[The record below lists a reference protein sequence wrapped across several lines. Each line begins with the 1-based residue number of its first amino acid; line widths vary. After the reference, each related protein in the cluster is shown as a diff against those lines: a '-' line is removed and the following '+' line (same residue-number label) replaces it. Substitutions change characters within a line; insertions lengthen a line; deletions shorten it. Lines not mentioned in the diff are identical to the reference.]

1 MNIRLTTR
9 YIGIALLFNAMF
21 MFISL
26 GVSALNDFDSSFTPL
41 LLSALVTAMVGCFPL
56 IFVRTQ
62 DEVNLREGF
71 AITIFSWL
79 LSCIFGMLPYVMWGG
94 EFTLSNAWYESV
106 SGYTTT
112 GGTILQNVE
121 ALPKGLLFWRSST
134 HFIGGMGVM
143 VFMLLVLPSV
153 SSFRMRI
160 SRIEISSISKDNYR
174 YRSKETVRVIASTYV
189 GITVAG
195 TIALMMAGMSFFD
208 AVNHAMSIVSTG
220 GFSTRNLSI
229 LYYDS
234 LPIEIVCIVFMYIS
248 TLHFGMVYAL
258 VVKRSTALLKSPV
271 FRYFMGFCIVMS
283 LLIGLDLKASG
294 QIATY
299 GEAMRQSF
307 FQYASIISSTGL
319 ATADT
324 SVWPLFSIFLLLF
337 AMFHGGCSG
346 STCGGVK
353 ADRMWI
359 FYKVLKNN
367 IFKQLHPNAKAD
379 RMWIFYKVL
388 KNNIFKQLHPNAVI
402 PVKVGDHTID
412 PSVIRSAILYIVA
425 FTLIFIV
432 GALLISLTGPD
443 FEESFAAS
451 LTSMANV
458 GPGLGASGS
467 MGNFSHFTPFAKLVM
482 SIEMLLGRLEIY
494 TLLMLFFIFKKV

>member
-1 MNIRLTTR
+1 MNVKLIAR
-9 YIGIALLFNAMF
+9 YIGIALLFNALF

-26 GVSALNDFDSSFTPL
+26 GVSALNGFDSSFSPL
-41 LLSALVTAMVGCFPL
+41 LLSALITAMVGCFPL
-56 IFVRTQ
+56 IFVRGQ
-62 DEVNLREGF
+62 DDVNLREGF
-71 AITIFSWL
+71 AITIFSWI

-94 EFTLSNAWYESV
+94 EFTLPNAWYESV

-112 GGTILQNVE
+112 GGTILKDVE

-143 VFMLLVLPSV
+143 VFMLLVLPSM
-153 SSFRMRI
+153 STFRMRI
-160 SRIEISSISKDNYR
+160 SKIEISSISKDNYR

-195 TIALMMAGMSFFD
+195 TIALMVAGMSFFD

-220 GFSTRNLSI
+220 GFSTRNVSI

-234 LPIEIVCIVFMYIS
+234 LPIEIVCIVLM
-248 TLHFGMVYAL
+248 
-258 VVKRSTALLKSPV
+258 STALLKSPV

-367 IFKQLHPNAKAD
+367 IFKQLHPNA
-379 RMWIFYKVL
+379 
-388 KNNIFKQLHPNAVI
+388 VI

-432 GALLISLTGPD
+432 GVLLISLTGPD

-451 LTSMANV
+451 LTSMGNV

-467 MGNFSHFTPFAKLVM
+467 MGNFSHFTPFAKVVM
-482 SIEMLLGRLEIY
+482 TIEMLLGRLEIY
-494 TLLMLFFIFKKV
+494 SLLMLFFIFKKV

>member
-1 MNIRLTTR
+1 MNIKLIAR
-9 YIGIALLFNAMF
+9 YIGIALLFNALF

-26 GVSALNDFDSSFTPL
+26 GVSAINDFDSSFSPL
-41 LLSALVTAMVGCFPL
+41 LLSGLITAMVGCFPL
-56 IFVRTQ
+56 IFVRGQ
-62 DEVNLREGF
+62 DDVNLREGF
-71 AITIFSWL
+71 AITIFSWI

-94 EFTLSNAWYESV
+94 EFSLSNAWYESV

-143 VFMLLVLPSV
+143 VFML
-153 SSFRMRI
+153 I
-160 SRIEISSISKDNYR
+160 SKIEISSISKDNYR
-174 YRSKETVRVIASTYV
+174 YRSKETVRVIASTYI

-195 TIALMMAGMSFFD
+195 TVALILAGMSFFD

-229 LYYDS
+229 MYYDS
-234 LPIEIVCIVFMYIS
+234 LPIEIVCIVFMYVS
-248 TLHFGMVYAL
+248 TLHFGMVYAFI
-258 VVKRSTALLKSPV
+258 VKRSTALLKSPV
-271 FRYFMGFCIVMS
+271 FRYFMGFCLLMS
-283 LLIGLDLKASG
+283 LLIGLDLKAGG
-294 QIATY
+294 QAATY
-299 GEAMRQSF
+299 GEAMRLSF
-307 FQYASIISSTGL
+307 FQYSSIISSTGL

-324 SVWPLFSIFLLLF
+324 SVWPLFSVFLLLF
-337 AMFHGGCSG
+337 AMYHGGCSG
-346 STCGGVK
+346 STCGGV
-353 ADRMWI
+353 
-359 FYKVLKNN
+359 
-367 IFKQLHPNAKAD
+367 KAD

-432 GALLISLTGPD
+432 GVLLISLTGPD

-451 LTSMANV
+451 LTSMGNV

-467 MGNFSHFTPFAKLVM
+467 MGNFSHFTPFAKVVM
-482 SIEMLLGRLEIY
+482 TIEMLLGRLEIY
-494 TLLMLFFIFKKV
+494 SLLMLFFIFKKV

>member
-1 MNIRLTTR
+1 MNIKLIAR
-9 YIGIALLFNAMF
+9 YIGIALLFNALF

-26 GVSALNDFDSSFTPL
+26 GVSALNGFDSSFSPL
-41 LLSALVTAMVGCFPL
+41 LG
-56 IFVRTQ
+56 Q
-62 DEVNLREGF
+62 DDVNLREGF
-71 AITIFSWL
+71 AITIFSWI

-94 EFTLSNAWYESV
+94 EFSLPNAWYESV

-112 GGTILQNVE
+112 GGTVLQNVE

-143 VFMLLVLPSV
+143 VFMLLVLPSM
-153 SSFRMRI
+153 STFRMRI
-160 SRIEISSISKDNYR
+160 SKIEISSISKDNYR
-174 YRSKETVRVIASTYV
+174 YRSKETVRVIASTYI

-195 TIALMMAGMSFFD
+195 TIALMVAGMSFFD

-229 LYYDS
+229 MYYDS
-234 LPIEIVCIVFMYIS
+234 LPIEIVCIVFMYVS

-271 FRYFMGFCIVMS
+271 FRYFMGFCLVMS

-299 GEAMRQSF
+299 GEAMRQGF
-307 FQYASIISSTGL
+307 FQYASIMSSTGF

-367 IFKQLHPNAKAD
+367 IFKQLHPNA
-379 RMWIFYKVL
+379 
-388 KNNIFKQLHPNAVI
+388 VI

-432 GALLISLTGPD
+432 GVLLISLTGPD

-451 LTSMANV
+451 LTSMGNV

-467 MGNFSHFTPFAKLVM
+467 MGNFSHFTPFAKVV
-482 SIEMLLGRLEIY
+482 SRPSGD
-494 TLLMLFFIFKKV
+494 LFPADAVLHLQESLSDGSQGISGAEDTGGLPV

>member
-174 YRSKETVRVIASTYV
+174 YRSKETVHDLEKLIAGDVVFRDGLVACRIPAVVVWARWNALDEGAEPRKEGVKVKLLSSKRLELFGPARGPCVSCHQVVEELLRVPLRPLRSAGEVVVCVSSNVIRRD
-189 GITVAG
+189 VAG
-195 TIALMMAGMSFFD
+195 ATKL
-208 AVNHAMSIVSTG
+208 IVA
-220 GFSTRNLSI
+220 
-229 LYYDS
+229 
-234 LPIEIVCIVFMYIS
+234 IE
-248 TLHFGMVYAL
+248 
-258 VVKRSTALLKSPV
+258 
-271 FRYFMGFCIVMS
+271 RYSHG
-283 LLIGLDLKASG
+283 K
-294 QIATY
+294 
-299 GEAMRQSF
+299 
-307 FQYASIISSTGL
+307 TGL
-319 ATADT
+319 CR
-324 SVWPLFSIFLLLF
+324 S
-337 AMFHGGCSG
+337 
-346 STCGGVK
+346 
-353 ADRMWI
+353 
-359 FYKVLKNN
+359 
-367 IFKQLHPNAKAD
+367 PN
-379 RMWIFYKVL
+379 
-388 KNNIFKQLHPNAVI
+388 
-402 PVKVGDHTID
+402 
-412 PSVIRSAILYIVA
+412 
-425 FTLIFIV
+425 
-432 GALLISLTGPD
+432 
-443 FEESFAAS
+443 
-451 LTSMANV
+451 
-458 GPGLGASGS
+458 
-467 MGNFSHFTPFAKLVM
+467 
-482 SIEMLLGRLEIY
+482 
-494 TLLMLFFIFKKV
+494 

>member
-1 MNIRLTTR
+1 MNIKLIAR
-9 YIGIALLFNAMF
+9 YIGIALLFNALF

-26 GVSALNDFDSSFTPL
+26 GVSALNGFDSSFSPL
-41 LLSALVTAMVGCFPL
+41 LLSGLITAMVGCFPL
-56 IFVRTQ
+56 IFVRGQ
-62 DEVNLREGF
+62 DDVNLREGF
-71 AITIFSWL
+71 AITIFSWV

-94 EFTLSNAWYESV
+94 EFTLPNAWYESV

-112 GGTILQNVE
+112 GGTILMNVE

-143 VFMLLVLPSV
+143 VFMLLVLPSM
-153 SSFRMRI
+153 STFRMRI
-160 SRIEISSISKDNYR
+160 SKIEISSISKDNYR
-174 YRSKETVRVIASTYV
+174 YRSKETVRVIASTYI

-195 TIALMMAGMSFFD
+195 TVALVLAGMSFFD

-220 GFSTRNLSI
+220 GFSTRNASI

-234 LPIEIVCIVFMYIS
+234 LPIEIVCVVFMYVS

-271 FRYFMGFCIVMS
+271 FRYFMGFCLVMS

-299 GEAMRQSF
+299 GEAMRQGF
-307 FQYASIISSTGL
+307 FQYASIVSSTGF

-337 AMFHGGCSG
+337 AMYHGGCSG

-367 IFKQLHPNAKAD
+367 IFKQLHPNA
-379 RMWIFYKVL
+379 
-388 KNNIFKQLHPNAVI
+388 VI
-402 PVKVGDHTID
+402 PVKVNADFAYRAGFRGIILGVPDIDGQCGTRFRRQRLDGQLLAFLSICEAGDD
-412 PSVIRSAILYIVA
+412 SRDAARPSGDIHAA
-425 FTLIFIV
+425 D
-432 GALLISLTGPD
+432 ALLHLQESLRDGGQGISGAEDTGSLPVRAYAL
-443 FEESFAAS
+443 SGRAVFASA
-451 LTSMANV
+451 
-458 GPGLGASGS
+458 GLSD
-467 MGNFSHFTPFAKLVM
+467 
-482 SIEMLLGRLEIY
+482 R
-494 TLLMLFFIFKKV
+494 

>member
-1 MNIRLTTR
+1 MNIKLIAR
-9 YIGIALLFNAMF
+9 YIGIALLFNALF

-26 GVSALNDFDSSFTPL
+26 GVSALNGFDSSFSPL
-41 LLSALVTAMVGCFPL
+41 LLSALITAMVGCFPL
-56 IFVRTQ
+56 IFVRGR
-62 DEVNLREGF
+62 DDVNLREGF
-71 AITIFSWL
+71 AITIFSWI

-94 EFTLSNAWYESV
+94 EFSLPNAWYESV

-112 GGTILQNVE
+112 GGTVLQNVE

-143 VFMLLVLPSV
+143 VFMLLVLPSM
-153 SSFRMRI
+153 STFRMRI
-160 SRIEISSISKDNYR
+160 SKIEISSISKDNYR
-174 YRSKETVRVIASTYV
+174 YRSKETVRVIASTYI

-195 TIALMMAGMSFFD
+195 TIALMVAGMSFFD

-229 LYYDS
+229 MYYDS
-234 LPIEIVCIVFMYIS
+234 LPIELVCIAFMYVS

-271 FRYFMGFCIVMS
+271 FRYFVVFCLVMS

-294 QIATY
+294 QAATY
-299 GEAMRQSF
+299 GEAMRLAF

-324 SVWPLFSIFLLLF
+324 SVWPLFSIYLLLF

-353 ADRMWI
+353 T
-359 FYKVLKNN
+359 
-367 IFKQLHPNAKAD
+367 D

-402 PVKVGDHTID
+402 PVKVGEHTID
-412 PSVIRSAILYIVA
+412 PSVIRSAVLYIVA
-425 FTLIFIV
+425 FTLIFV
-432 GALLISLTGPD
+432 AGGMLISLTGPD

-451 LTSMANV
+451 LTSMGNV

-467 MGNFSHFTPFAKLVM
+467 MGNFSHFAPFAKLVM
-482 SIEMLLGRLEIY
+482 TIEMFLGRLEIY

>member
-1 MNIRLTTR
+1 MNIKLIAR
-9 YIGIALLFNAMF
+9 YIGVALIFNALF

-26 GVSALNDFDSSFTPL
+26 GVSAFNGFDSSFSPL
-41 LLSALVTAMVGCFPL
+41 LLSTLITAMVGCFPL
-56 IFVRTQ
+56 IFVRGQ
-62 DEVNLREGF
+62 DDVNLREGF
-71 AITIFSWL
+71 AITIFSWI

-94 EFTLSNAWYESV
+94 EFTLPNAWYESV

-112 GGTILQNVE
+112 GGTILTDVE

-143 VFMLLVLPSV
+143 VFMLLVLPSM
-153 SSFRMRI
+153 STFRMRI

-174 YRSKETVRVIASTYV
+174 YRSKETVRVIGSTYV
-189 GITVAG
+189 GITVVA
-195 TIALMMAGMSFFD
+195 TIALMLAGMSFFD
-208 AVNHAMSIVSTG
+208 SVNHAMSIVSTG

-229 LYYDS
+229 MYYDS
-234 LPIEIVCIVFMYIS
+234 LPIEIVCIVFMYVS
-248 TLHFGMVYAL
+248 TMHFGMVYAL

-271 FRYFMGFCIVMS
+271 FRYFIVFCVLMS
-283 LLIGLDLKASG
+283 LLLGIDLKASG
-294 QIATY
+294 QVATY
-299 GEAMRQSF
+299 GEAMRESF
-307 FQYASIISSTGL
+307 FQYASIISSTGF

-367 IFKQLHPNAKAD
+367 IFKQLHPNAV
-379 RMWIFYKVL
+379 M
-388 KNNIFKQLHPNAVI
+388 
-402 PVKVGDHTID
+402 PVKVGEHTID
-412 PSVIRSAILYIVA
+412 PAVIRSAVLYIVA
-425 FTLIFIV
+425 FTLIFVI
-432 GALLISLTGPD
+432 GAVLISMTGPD
-443 FEESFAAS
+443 FEEAFSAS

-458 GPGLGASGS
+458 GPGFGASGS
-467 MGNFSHFTPFAKLVM
+467 MGNFSHFSPFAKFVATL
-482 SIEMLLGRLEIY
+482 EMLLGRLEIY
-494 TLLMLFFIFKKV
+494 TMLMLFFIFKKV

>member
-1 MNIRLTTR
+1 MNIKLIAR
-9 YIGIALLFNAMF
+9 YIGIALLFNALF

-26 GVSALNDFDSSFTPL
+26 GVSALNGFDSSFSPL
-41 LLSALVTAMVGCFPL
+41 LLSALITAMVGCFPL
-56 IFVRTQ
+56 IFVRGQ
-62 DEVNLREGF
+62 DDVNLREGF
-71 AITIFSWL
+71 AITIFSWI

-94 EFTLSNAWYESV
+94 EFTLPNAWYESV

-112 GGTILQNVE
+112 GGTILRDVE

-143 VFMLLVLPSV
+143 VFMLLVLPSM
-153 SSFRMRI
+153 STFRMRI
-160 SRIEISSISKDNYR
+160 SKIEISSISKDNYR

-195 TIALMMAGMSFFD
+195 TIALMVAGMSFFD

-220 GFSTRNLSI
+220 GFSTRNVSI

-234 LPIEIVCIVFMYIS
+234 LPIEIVCIVLMYVS
-248 TLHFGMVYAL
+248 ALHFGMVYAL
-258 VVKRSTALLKSPV
+258 IVKRSTALLKSPV
-271 FRYFMGFCIVMS
+271 FRYFMGFCVVMS

-307 FQYASIISSTGL
+307 FQ
-319 ATADT
+319 
-324 SVWPLFSIFLLLF
+324 
-337 AMFHGGCSG
+337 CSG
-346 STCGGVK
+346 STCGGV
-353 ADRMWI
+353 
-359 FYKVLKNN
+359 
-367 IFKQLHPNAKAD
+367 KAD

-432 GALLISLTGPD
+432 GVLLISLTGPD

-451 LTSMANV
+451 LTSMGNV

-467 MGNFSHFTPFAKLVM
+467 MGNFSHFTPFAKVVM
-482 SIEMLLGRLEIY
+482 TIEMLLGRLEIY
-494 TLLMLFFIFKKV
+494 SLLMLFFIFKKV